1 MTRLISKLP
10 LAWIAMS
17 GVFLW
22 ASGHPQPELSNPLR
36 AATSAVSAT
45 EVAATINRELRRRGS
60 AEAELVSARDLEFP
74 GTVSV
79 PGGNSLEVSS
89 ISWDVMLRAWQF
101 RLGCQNPASC
111 LPFLVT
117 AHLPASRFP
126 EIRDKGRPP
135 GTVLGPVEPATS
147 VLRIP
152 STHATMLV
160 KAGQPARV
168 VVERAGMR
176 ITVQVIC
183 LERGS
188 QGQLIRVRHRDSR
201 GVFAARVVA
210 AGLLESATPEEVL
223 P

>member
-1 MTRLISKLP
+1 
-10 LAWIAMS
+10 MS
-17 GVFLW
+17 AVFLC
-22 ASGHPQPELSNPLR
+22 ASSRPQLELSNPLR

-45 EVAATINRELRRRGS
+45 ELAATINRELRRRGS
-60 AEAELVSARDLEFP
+60 SEAELVSAHDLEFS

-79 PGGNSLEVSS
+79 PPGNPLEVSS

-126 EIRDKGRPP
+126 EIRDKGRHP
-135 GTVLGPVEPATS
+135 GKLLGPVEPATS
-147 VLRIP
+147 ALRIAAP
-152 STHATMLV
+152 RATMLV

-168 VVERAGMR
+168 IVERAGMR

-210 AGLLESATPEEVL
+210 AGLLESATSEEVL